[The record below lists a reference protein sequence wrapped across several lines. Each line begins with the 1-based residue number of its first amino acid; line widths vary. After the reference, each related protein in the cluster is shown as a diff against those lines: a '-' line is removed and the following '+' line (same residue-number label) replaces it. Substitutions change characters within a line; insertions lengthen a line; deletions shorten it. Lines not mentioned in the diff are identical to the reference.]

1 MKVNENALV
10 LPPPTARVFG
20 VKGQFS
26 EQKLRHKTPASL
38 QLKFAGRLRAGLQ
51 SRDQGC

>member
-26 EQKLRHKTPASL
+26 DQSSVTNANF
-38 QLKFAGRLRAGLQ
+38 FAG
-51 SRDQGC
+51 